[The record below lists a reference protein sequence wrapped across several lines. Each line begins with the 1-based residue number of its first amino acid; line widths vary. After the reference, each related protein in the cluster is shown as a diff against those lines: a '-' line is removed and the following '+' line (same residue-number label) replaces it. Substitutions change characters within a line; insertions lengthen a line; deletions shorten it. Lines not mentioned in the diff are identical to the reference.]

1 MNFILDLYFIEFV
14 AGLFFLTLAFLII
27 CYPIGVLFGLILF
40 VVSVFG
46 SLVYIGSSSD
56 TRLFPPSPI
65 YVDQLVT
72 KYKLGDMYYEEPF
85 RVSFSYSTLGFAIC
99 SFTGYE
105 GSTCKDYLTYF
116 ENKIVKYRDEKLE
129 KEKW

>member
-14 AGLFFLTLAFLII
+14 LGLFFLTITFMII
-27 CYPIGVLFGLILF
+27 YYPIGALFGLIFF
-40 VVSVFG
+40 VVSVLG
-46 SLVYIGSSSD
+46 SLVYLGSSSD

-65 YVDQLVT
+65 YVDQLIK
-72 KYKLGDMYYEEPF
+72 KYKLEDMYYEEPF
-85 RVSFSYSTLGFAIC
+85 RLNFSNSTLGFAIC

-105 GSTCKDYLTYF
+105 GFTCKDYLTYF
-116 ENKIVKYRDEKLE
+116 ENKIVKYRNEKLE